1 MYCTVSKTPVVS
13 KSAQIGPKYKRVQA
27 KLRSMKPTRLT
38 FSATTLL
45 ISLLMSL
52 PATAQYQWIDANG
65 SRVFSDQPPPASVP
79 NKKILQQ
86 PGKAAATTAV
96 SKEADTDS
104 AAKTDK
110 ASAPAALAKP
120 AAGKEIVG
128 KDKPVDKELEAK
140 KKQADD
146 AEAAKKKAEMEAQ
159 AKAKADNC
167 ERAKRAKTSLDSG
180 VRIGTTNAKGE
191 REIMDD
197 AARTVETK
205 RVQGIIQSDC
215 K

>member
-1 MYCTVSKTPVVS
+1 MG
-13 KSAQIGPKYKRVQA
+13 AKYKRVQA

-38 FSATTLL
+38 FSGTTLL

-86 PGKAAATTAV
+86 PGKVAATTAV
-96 SKEADTDS
+96 SKEADVDS
-104 AAKTDK
+104 AAKTDN
-110 ASAPAALAKP
+110 ASAPALAKP
-120 AAGKEIVG
+120 AAGKETVG
-128 KDKPVDKELEAK
+128 KDKAVDKELEAK
-140 KKQADD
+140 KKQADNL
-146 AEAAKKKAEMEAQ
+146 EAAKKKAEMEAQ
-159 AKAKADNC
+159 AKVKADNC

-197 AARTVETK
+197 AARAVETK

>member
-1 MYCTVSKTPVVS
+1 
-13 KSAQIGPKYKRVQA
+13 
-27 KLRSMKPTRLT
+27 MKPTRLT

-65 SRVFSDQPPPASVP
+65 SRVFSDQPPPASVS

-86 PGKAAATTAV
+86 PGKVAATTAV
-96 SKEADTDS
+96 SKEADVDS
-104 AAKTDK
+104 AAKTDN

-120 AAGKEIVG
+120 AAGKETVG
-128 KDKPVDKELEAK
+128 KDKAVDKELEAK

-191 REIMDD
+191 REIMDE
-197 AARTVETK
+197 AARAVETK
-205 RVQGIIQSDC
+205 RLQGIIQSDC